1 MVIGAVA
8 GTPGAIFLL
17 HTEADAPIIPHY
29 VVTGSLS
36 AGRLEDP
43 TSTLGR
49 NLSHKAVNGYGV
61 NDVVAWR
68 GSVGREESV
77 SC

>member
-1 MVIGAVA
+1 MAVA

-17 HTEADAPIIPHY
+17 HTEADASIISYY

-36 AGRLEDP
+36 AGRLEGP
-43 TSTLGR
+43 TPPLGR
-49 NLSHKAVNGYGV
+49 NLSYKAVDGYGV
-61 NDVVAWR
+61 NDVVAGR
-68 GSVGREESV
+68 GSVGGDKDV